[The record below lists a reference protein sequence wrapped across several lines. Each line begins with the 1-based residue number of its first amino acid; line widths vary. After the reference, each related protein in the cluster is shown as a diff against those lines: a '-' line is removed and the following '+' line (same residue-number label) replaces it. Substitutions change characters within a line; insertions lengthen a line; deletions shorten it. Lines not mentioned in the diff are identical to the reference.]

1 MTSTTSTTDPA
12 PAPSL
17 DGSPLTVGVIGV
29 GAMGGPMA
37 VRMRDAGLAVRAVDV
52 SADRVA
58 AMAALD
64 IPAGTDLDLLAG
76 VDVVVAMVATGDQLL
91 ALLDADVVRDGRLD
105 GAVLVAA
112 STVGPDVLRT
122 ASTRA
127 ATHGIAVVDCP
138 VTGGVAGAVA
148 GTLTLLVSGAPDDV
162 ERARPALEP
171 VGVVHVVGEAP
182 GDGQSFKVLNQM
194 LVSVHLAAAGEA
206 IAFAERLG
214 LDLDVVNRIL
224 PTGAAASWMLADRG
238 PRMALPADQRP
249 TETRL
254 SIFVKDSGLV
264 ADAVAAT
271 GAHAPILTAARAAWV
286 RAHEL
291 GLDDGDD
298 SGIADVFRAG

>member
-1 MTSTTSTTDPA
+1 MTSTTSLVDPT
-12 PAPSL
+12 PSTA
-17 DGSPLTVGVIGV
+17 PLTVGIVGV

-37 VRMRDAGLAVRAVDV
+37 LRLRDAGLAVRAVDV

-58 AMAALD
+58 AMEDAG

-76 VDVVVAMVATGDQLL
+76 ADVVLAMVATGDQLL
-91 ALLDADVVRDGRLD
+91 ALLDAEVVRRGALD

-112 STVGPDVLRT
+112 STVGPDVLRVAT
-122 ASTRA
+122 ARA
-127 ATHGIAVVDCP
+127 ATHGVAVVDCP
-138 VTGGVAGAVA
+138 VSGGVTGAVA
-148 GTLTLLVSGAPDDV
+148 GTLTLFVSGAPDDV
-162 ERARPALEP
+162 ERVRPALEP

-214 LDLDVVNRIL
+214 LDLDVVNRLL

-238 PRMALPADQRP
+238 PRMALPADERP
-249 TETRL
+249 VETRL
-254 SIFVKDSGLV
+254 AIFVKDSGLV
-264 ADAVAAT
+264 ADAAAAA
-271 GAHAPILTAARAAWV
+271 GAHAPITTAARAAWV